1 MSRNVFVF
9 FFLTL
14 LATVGFLQK
23 DTIGLI
29 LSGDESSL
37 SSLKES
43 NGFSLY
49 GLTLLVMIIQN
60 SFTVIPLILVISIN
74 VTIFGFWQGF
84 LWSWISSIIGAGIV
98 FLSVRQLFLRSLS
111 SRIAP
116 PPHLKE
122 RGFTYVFQGRI
133 IPMIPTSLVNIV
145 AGVSGI
151 SFRHLITGTITGNFL
166 YFFCLSLIPLGVL
179 SMSWIGIGVVTLV
192 LITIMIFYYTK
203 VRGRR

>member
-1 MSRNVFVF
+1 MSRNVFVL

-14 LATVGFLQK
+14 LATVGFLQR

-29 LSGDESSL
+29 LSGDESYL

-43 NGFSLY
+43 NGISLY

-98 FLSVRQLFLRSLS
+98 FLSVRQLFLQSLS
-111 SRIAP
+111 SRITP
-116 PPHLKE
+116 SPHLKE
-122 RGFTYVFQGRI
+122 RGFTYVFQRRI

-145 AGVSGI
+145 AGVSRI

-179 SMSWIGIGVVTLV
+179 SMSWIEIGVVILV

>member
-1 MSRNVFVF
+1 MSRNVFIL
-9 FFLTL
+9 FFLTM
-14 LATVGFLQK
+14 LATLTFLQK

-43 NGFSLY
+43 HGFSLY

-60 SFTVIPLILVISIN
+60 SFTVIPLILVISLN
-74 VTIFGFWQGF
+74 VTLFGFWQGF

-98 FLSVRQLFLRSLS
+98 FISVRQLFLRSLS
-111 SRIAP
+111 SRFP
-116 PPHLKE
+116 PSPYLKE

-133 IPMIPTSLVNIV
+133 IPMIPTSLVNIT
-145 AGVSGI
+145 AGISGI

-179 SMSWIGIGVVTLV
+179 SMSWIETGMVTVV
-192 LITIMIFYYTK
+192 LIMIMIFYYKK

>member
-14 LATVGFLQK
+14 LATVGFLQR

-29 LSGDESSL
+29 LLGDESSL

-74 VTIFGFWQGF
+74 VTIFGF
-84 LWSWISSIIGAGIV
+84 
-98 FLSVRQLFLRSLS
+98 
-111 SRIAP
+111 
-116 PPHLKE
+116 
-122 RGFTYVFQGRI
+122 
-133 IPMIPTSLVNIV
+133 
-145 AGVSGI
+145 
-151 SFRHLITGTITGNFL
+151 
-166 YFFCLSLIPLGVL
+166 
-179 SMSWIGIGVVTLV
+179 
-192 LITIMIFYYTK
+192 
-203 VRGRR
+203 